1 MFSLIVI
8 FGFALCVGV
17 AIFIPGDLCS
27 VPFGTAHCALLVQ
40 LYFHVVHDVCVGFAW
55 FDGRIVFVLVDL
67 YFWRGRATR
76 PVSCLDLPLLL
87 GCAHGKKFVMFIFVC
102 LLCLCAGQA
111 SSAET
116 VLVQY

>member
-1 MFSLIVI
+1 MFRV
-8 FGFALCVGV
+8 VW
-17 AIFIPGDLCS
+17 
-27 VPFGTAHCALLVQ
+27 HCALLVQ
-40 LYFHVVHDVCVGFAW
+40 LYVHIVHDVCVGFAW

-67 YFWRGRATR
+67 CFWRERATR

-111 SSAET
+111 SSAGK
-116 VLVQY
+116 VQVEY